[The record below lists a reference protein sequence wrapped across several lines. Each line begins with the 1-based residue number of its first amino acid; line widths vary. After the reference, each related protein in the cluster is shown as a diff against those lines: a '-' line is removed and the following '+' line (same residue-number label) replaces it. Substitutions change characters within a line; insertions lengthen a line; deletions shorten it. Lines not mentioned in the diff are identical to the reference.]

1 MNPIA
6 KPKRPH
12 GPATYALVM
21 IGSLAVGGLAGAASA
36 VFGDQPGSV
45 GVALTA
51 AMISAAM
58 AAGLAGCI
66 WWWRG
71 IDEAAREAH
80 KWAWWWGGTGG
91 MALGAVLLL
100 TLMMR
105 AQDVPVPA
113 GFGSRAPDLFV
124 SGMMSILLFQLA
136 GYSLAWAGWWLKHR

>member
-1 MNPIA
+1 MNEFTT
-6 KPKRPH
+6 PKRPH
-12 GPATYALVM
+12 GPGVTVAVLV
-21 IGSLAVGGLAGAASA
+21 GSLVLGGLAGAGSA
-36 VFGDQPGSV
+36 FLGDQPGPA

-58 AAGLAGCI
+58 AAGLAAAV

-91 MALGAVLLL
+91 MAVGAVLLL

-105 AQDVPVPA
+105 AQDVPVPS
-113 GFGSRAPDLFV
+113 GFGSRAADIFV

-136 GYSLAWAGWWLKHR
+136 GYTLAWAGWWLKHR